1 MRKSLL
7 AMGAALA
14 IGLSASAASAAE
26 FLFQWDDGVEG
37 HLFADT
43 YKDGVLIQH
52 ADVGAE
58 SYKFTYGIWDGGV
71 LADSFDVAFNIFDT
85 TGTLSDTY
93 HIIGTK
99 GATRFQPL
107 FSSDVEGVPLTFI
120 DGGAS
125 ITETGLYQTVFDF
138 NTTAGDHYTLQ
149 FRSDAGGGVPE
160 PATWTMMIGGFGL
173 VGAMAR
179 RRKAAAPQTA

>member
-26 FLFQWDDGVEG
+26 FLFHWDDTTEGVLYG
-37 HLFADT
+37 DT
-43 YKDGVLIQH
+43 YKDGTLIQH
-52 ADVGAE
+52 ALVGPE
-58 SYKFTYGIWDGGV
+58 SYGGSYGLFDGGI
-71 LADSFDVAFNIFDT
+71 LADSFDVSFNIFNSS
-85 TGTLSDTY
+85 GELSDTW
-93 HIIGTK
+93 HIFGTK
-99 GATRFQPL
+99 GSARFDLP
-107 FSSDVEGVPLTFI
+107 FFSDVEGVPLKLL
-120 DGGAS
+120 DGATS
-125 ITETGLYQTVFDF
+125 ITETGLYQTVFSL
-138 NTTAGDHYTLQ
+138 NTTSGDHYTLQ

-179 RRKAAAPQTA
+179 RRKAARLQTA

>member
-14 IGLSASAASAAE
+14 IGLSAPAASAAE

-37 HLFADT
+37 HLFGDT

-52 ADVGAE
+52 AEVGPE
-58 SYKFTYGIWDGGV
+58 TYSGGYGLWDSGI
-71 LADSFDVAFNIFDT
+71 LADSFDVAFNIFDA

-93 HIIGTK
+93 HLIGK
-99 GATRFQPL
+99 AGDVRFQPL

-125 ITETGLYQTVFDF
+125 ITETGLYQTVFNF
-138 NTTAGDHYTLQ
+138 NTTSGDHYTLQ
-149 FRSDAGGGVPE
+149 FRSDAGTAVPE
-160 PATWTMMIGGFGL
+160 PATWTMMIGGLGL